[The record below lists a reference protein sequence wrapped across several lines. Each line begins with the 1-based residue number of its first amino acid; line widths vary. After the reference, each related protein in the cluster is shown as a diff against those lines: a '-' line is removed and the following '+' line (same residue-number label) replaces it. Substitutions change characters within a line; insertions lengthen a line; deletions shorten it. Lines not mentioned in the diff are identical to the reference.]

1 MSDCGQGNEI
11 LLFWGKAEPG
21 SRACHPALLHML
33 DVGVVAREL
42 LLAQPPDLQQHML
55 SMFGATGSSGLALA
69 AALHDIGKIGPGF
82 QDKRADLCGP
92 LRERGYPFPRQAEG
106 RHGKIA
112 AYRLPTVLVEELGC
126 PVESAAVLS
135 QVLAAHHGVFEAYV
149 EVLDGGR
156 KWEDARRSV
165 AKVLARTFGVTSL
178 ASLPCATPPDALLF
192 AGLLTLADWLGSW
205 EDRFLF
211 AESVPDDLEAYVVQR
226 QAVAREVVRE
236 LGLGAP
242 IIPERTFAELFP
254 GLSPD
259 PAPNPCQEAA
269 LRVAAQLSPPML
281 LVVESP
287 TGSGKTEAAQAAF
300 ASVSARSGSRGVYFA
315 LPTQATGNAMF
326 RRMERFLDNLH
337 LDQAVELHLLH
348 ANADLNPDYEG
359 LRLRHVEEEGGG
371 VVASAWFTA
380 RKRGLLA
387 SFGAGTVD
395 QALLSVLKVRHF
407 FLRLFG
413 LAGKFL
419 VLDEVHAYDAYMTEE
434 IYRLLGWSSHCGTS
448 TILLSATLPGNRRQR
463 LLDAFDPGEELPA
476 DLRYPCVIGVDG
488 TGKTVWEE
496 IRGLEESALVLAP
509 VICAPEDK
517 AAEIL
522 RILRSSLVDGGCA
535 ACILNTVA
543 EAQDV
548 YETVKE
554 VMADAEVVLFHSRF
568 TLNRRTEIEWALQ
581 AAYGPKGTRPRK
593 GIVVATQVVEQSLD
607 VDFDC
612 MISDL
617 APVDLLLQ
625 RAGRLHRHRRER
637 PAALRQRTLHVLMP
651 DLNRETPDFGR
662 SKYVYFPDILARTG
676 VLLHADGQPRERVV
690 DIPYGVS
697 ALIEEVYRD
706 DGPLN
711 SAHFGPALDTW
722 VDERLG
728 TELAQLFAA
737 REATL
742 ADVRTCLD
750 DPGYLERLANDRDDE
765 RVVSSRLARPSVTLV
780 VLQEGESLAARD
792 RRAARELYGRSLC
805 TDNVDLVRHFAA
817 EDPPEAWNEIGLL
830 RHCRPLV
837 LTGGAVRAGNRT
849 FTYDDEYGL
858 RRAGKTEGK

>member
-1 MSDCGQGNEI
+1 MNDSSQENDL

-42 LLAQPPDLQQHML
+42 LLAQPSALQRQIL
-55 SMFGATGSSGLALA
+55 AMFGTTGVSGLALA

-92 LRERGYPFPRQAEG
+92 LRERGYPFPRHAED

-112 AYRLPTVLVEELGC
+112 AYRLPALLEEELEC
-126 PVESAAVLS
+126 PVESAAVLA

-156 KWEDARRSV
+156 KWEQARRSA

-178 ASLPCATPPDALLF
+178 ASLPCPAPPDALLF

-205 EDRFLF
+205 EERFPF
-211 AESVPDDLEAYVVQR
+211 AETALDDLEAYVVQR

-236 LGLGAP
+236 LGLAVP

-254 GLSPD
+254 ELSPD
-259 PAPNPCQEAA
+259 PAPNPCQEAT
-269 LRVAAQLSPPML
+269 LRVVAQLSPPML
-281 LVVESP
+281 LIVESP

-300 ASVSARSGSRGVYFA
+300 AAVAARCGSRGAYFA

-326 RRMERFLDNLH
+326 RRMEKFLDH
-337 LDQAVELHLLH
+337 LGLDGPAQLHLLH
-348 ANADLNPDYEG
+348 ANADLNPDYEA

-371 VVASAWFTA
+371 VVASAWFRA

-387 SFGAGTVD
+387 GFGAGTID

-434 IYRLLGWSSHCGTS
+434 IYRLLGWSSRCGTS
-448 TILLSATLPGNRRQR
+448 TILLSATLPQSRRQR
-463 LLDAFDPGEELPA
+463 LLEAFDPAEELPA
-476 DLRYPCVIGVDG
+476 DLRYPCVIGIDG
-488 TGKTVWEE
+488 SGKTVWEE
-496 IRGLEESALVLAP
+496 IRGLEQTSVALAP
-509 VICAPEDK
+509 TVCAPQGK

-522 RILRSSLVDGGCA
+522 RILRANLAEGGCA

-543 EAQDV
+543 EAQEVYDAVKGDV
-548 YETVKE
+548 
-554 VMADAEVVLFHSRF
+554 ADAEVVLFHSRF
-568 TLNRRTEIEWALQ
+568 TLNRRTEIERALQ
-581 AAYGPKGTRPRK
+581 ATVGRGGTRPRK
-593 GIVVATQVVEQSLD
+593 AVVVATQVVEQSLD

-612 MISDL
+612 MVSDL
-617 APVDLLLQ
+617 APVDFLLQ

-637 PAALRQRTLHVLMP
+637 PAPLRHRTLHVLLP
-651 DLNRETPDFGR
+651 DLDREQPDFGR
-662 SKYVYFPDILARTG
+662 SKYVYFPDVLARTAL
-676 VLLHADGQPRERVV
+676 LLHADHQPRARVV
-690 DIPYGVS
+690 EVPHGVS
-697 ALIEEVYRD
+697 ALIEAVYGD
-706 DGPLN
+706 DGPLD
-711 SAHFGPALDTW
+711 SARFGPALGTW
-722 VDERLG
+722 VEDRLG
-728 TELAQLFAA
+728 TQLAQLFAA

-750 DPGYLERLANDRDDE
+750 DPDYLERLANDRDDE
-765 RVVSSRLARPSVTLV
+765 RLVSSRLARPSVTLV
-780 VLQEGESLAARD
+780 ILKEGESLAVRD
-792 RRAARELYGRSLC
+792 RSTARELYGRSLS
-805 TDNVDLVRHFAA
+805 TDNVELVRHFAA
-817 EDPPEAWNEIGLL
+817 QEPPEEWKEVGLL

-837 LTGGAVRAGNRT
+837 LAAGAVRVATRT

-858 RRAGKTEGK
+858 RRAGKTEER